1 MFNLKIKEEENPTSD
16 GVLDCEVI
24 KCSEHEAIMY
34 QNDRKQ
40 VVIITVLGMAL
51 HWPRG
56 KLPQLGLPNS
66 IML

>member
-1 MFNLKIKEEENPTSD
+1 MFNLKIKEEENPTFD
-16 GVLDCEVI
+16 GGFDFEVI
-24 KCSEHEAIMY
+24 KCSEYEAIMY

-40 VVIITVLGMAL
+40 MVIITVLGMAL